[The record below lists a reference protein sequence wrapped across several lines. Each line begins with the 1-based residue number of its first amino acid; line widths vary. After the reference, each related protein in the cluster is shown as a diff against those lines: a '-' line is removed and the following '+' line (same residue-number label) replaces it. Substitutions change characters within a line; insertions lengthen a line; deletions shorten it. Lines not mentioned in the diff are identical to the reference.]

1 MSQNKYKR
9 KRHFK
14 IFEEKKDSNKY
25 EYLICTLY
33 ILSQVVANKEFLF
46 KISPTGM
53 YPAESFI
60 SLFQVI
66 HFKKLLKMILI
77 SCPRLCFSLES
88 SHPILI
94 RFTM

>member
-14 IFEEKKDSNKY
+14 IFEEKKDSNKH
-25 EYLICTLY
+25 EYLVCTLY
-33 ILSQVVANKEFLF
+33 IAATQVAANKEFLF

-53 YPAESFI
+53 HPAESFI

-66 HFKKLLKMILI
+66 HLRNLKMILI
-77 SCPRLCFSLES
+77 
-88 SHPILI
+88 
-94 RFTM
+94 